1 MVERSVFALFGVLL
15 LGLAVGLEGEH
26 DGAEVL
32 VDGAKVVVL
41 VAEEVGAVTPG
52 RLLGLET
59 ALQVAGELEPPAP
72 RPAHLLVTGG
82 RRDGARELSRPRVHP
97 PPAHRGQHHH
107 GVRRR
112 FLQRLGSE
120 RCQMNFFS
128 GKACQPSAHIESV
141 NYTDKPIL

>member
-1 MVERSVFALFGVLL
+1 MWQKSAPRQAWTEPDNHPRVVERSAFALFGVL

-26 DGAEVL
+26 DRAEVL

-41 VAEEVGAVTPG
+41 VAEEVGAVTPR
-52 RLLGLET
+52 RLLGLEA

-72 RPAHLLVTGG
+72 RPAHAQLLVTGG

-97 PPAHRGQHHH
+97 PSAERGQHHH

-112 FLQRLGSE
+112 LLQRLG
-120 RCQMNFFS
+120 
-128 GKACQPSAHIESV
+128 G
-141 NYTDKPIL
+141 